1 MEKVKYGIVGLGNM
15 GRAHRENI
23 IKGNVT
29 GVDLTAI
36 CDVSGSLP
44 EKREGEQ
51 QFTDV
56 DEMINSGLIDAIH
69 ICTPHP
75 SHKEIGIKSLEAN
88 LHVLM
93 EKPLAVDKS
102 DCEALINAY
111 EGTGKNKVFAAMFNQ
126 RTDPHYKTLKRLID
140 SDDLGEIKEFIGR
153 LLIGLGQN
161 IITPWVAGELP
172 GRVKVAEFC

>member
-1 MEKVKYGIVGLGNM
+1 MPHVLIVALATFVTKQVVSTIDEHINKGKTPKKACNSYSWDPVSAGRKLGSGTTVTVSGKVK
-15 GRAHRENI
+15 
-23 IKGNVT
+23 

-44 EKREGEQ
+44 DKIEGES

-93 EKPLAVDKS
+93 EKPLAVDKA
-102 DCEALINAY
+102 DCEA
-111 EGTGKNKVFAAMFNQ
+111 
-126 RTDPHYKTLKRLID
+126 
-140 SDDLGEIKEFIGR
+140 
-153 LLIGLGQN
+153 
-161 IITPWVAGELP
+161 
-172 GRVKVAEFC
+172 